1 MSTTEK
7 SLMDM
12 AYDER
17 SDLAAFLETLTP
29 REWNLPSPCDRWTVK
44 DVVAHVVSCEELNP
58 FGLVKRFAK
67 GRVVRANEVGVR
79 EFAPMSSQELMEF
92 LRRHLRPKGLTSGF
106 GGMIALIDGARRA
119 RGPDRAGDRSRILSG
134 LG

>member
-29 REWNLPSPCDRWTVK
+29 QQWNAPSLAT
-44 DVVAHVVSCEELNP
+44 
-58 FGLVKRFAK
+58 G
-67 GRVVRANEVGVR
+67 GR
-79 EFAPMSSQELMEF
+79 
-92 LRRHLRPKGLTSGF
+92 
-106 GGMIALIDGARRA
+106 
-119 RGPDRAGDRSRILSG
+119 
-134 LG
+134 